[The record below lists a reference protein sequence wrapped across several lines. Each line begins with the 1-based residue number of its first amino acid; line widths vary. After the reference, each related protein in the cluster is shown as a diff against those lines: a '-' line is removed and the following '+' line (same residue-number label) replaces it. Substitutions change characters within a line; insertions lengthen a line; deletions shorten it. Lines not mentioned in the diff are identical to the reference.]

1 MSELQIIL
9 AQFNLSLTI
18 TQSIQSMYLFS
29 SLKIVLPGLGNQGTE
44 NDYSK

>member
-9 AQFNLSLTI
+9 AQFNTEYTEYVS
-18 TQSIQSMYLFS
+18 FS

-44 NDYSK
+44 NNYSK